1 MTTQATSPRVTI
13 PSRMYGGYIFDLDG
27 TLVDSMAAH
36 FRAWR
41 QALRM
46 SGAPREAFMWEE
58 FTAHGGRS
66 AQDVVASI
74 NSTYGLHLDTASV
87 SALKRRCYLDV
98 IAGETLPIVEETVA
112 FVREL
117 RERDVPYG
125 IGTGSLMP
133 GARATLQAAGIDE
146 LFPLVVTP
154 EDVAHGKP
162 APDMFLKVASLL
174 GIEPRDCLVFED
186 AEPGLAAARAAG
198 MDSVRVRPPA
208 LIPPPEE
215 D

>member
-1 MTTQATSPRVTI
+1 MTTQVNCSRVVL
-13 PSRMYGGYIFDLDG
+13 PSRVYGGYIFDLDG

-36 FRAWR
+36 YKAWR
-41 QALRM
+41 RALRL
-46 SGAPREAFMWEE
+46 SGAPKNAFEWEE

-74 NSTYGLHLDTASV
+74 NATYGLELDTAAV
-87 SALKRRCYLDV
+87 SALKRRCYLEV
-98 IAGETLPIVEETVA
+98 IDGESLPVVEETVA
-112 FVREL
+112 LARRLCEQGI
-117 RERDVPYG
+117 PYG
-125 IGTGSLMP
+125 IGTGSLLP
-133 GARATLQAAGIDE
+133 GACATLRAAGIDD

-162 APDMFLKVASLL
+162 APDMFLKVADLL
-174 GIEPRDCLVFED
+174 GVKPQDCIVFED

-198 MDSVRVRPPA
+198 MDSVRVLPPA
-208 LIPPPEE
+208 LTPPPCS